1 MVVHQ
6 LQECAMLNRLI
17 ALSLAAAMLAGA
29 APAENA
35 PAQSRIEGVQP
46 VLDVTGA
53 RPMLVLRNTQAA
65 ALRAAG
71 IARTSVD
78 HRFASDDVEGSFG
91 FLCGLQPGQTDHGA
105 AAAHGYDPQG
115 RFLGAKLKLSF

>member
-1 MVVHQ
+1 
-6 LQECAMLNRLI
+6 MLRLI
-17 ALSLAAAMLAGA
+17 VLSLAAATIAGA
-29 APAENA
+29 ACAEGVPA
-35 PAQSRIEGVQP
+35 PAQSRVDGVQP

-78 HRFASDDVEGSFG
+78 HRFASEDVEGSFG